1 MIKVDAVCPTK
12 DAKIWNRMLCTF
24 ETRIFKIKFVIVI
37 NRYRKSCKGLNMLD
51 RLKTL
56 LVRRSEPAHK
66 AVTVYDT
73 QKSIDKPIMK
83 AVVPV
88 IFRSR
93 ALATGAYSEKL
104 HFVFCD
110 YCQNPYRKA
119 ELIAVKGKVCL

>member
-1 MIKVDAVCPTK
+1 MV
-12 DAKIWNRMLCTF
+12 
-24 ETRIFKIKFVIVI
+24 
-37 NRYRKSCKGLNMLD
+37 
-51 RLKTL
+51 
-56 LVRRSEPAHK
+56 
-66 AVTVYDT
+66 VYDT

-119 ELIAVKGKVCL
+119 ELKAVKGNVCLMSFNKMAAPNV